1 MSSDDKQRRTR
12 GEAAN
17 RATADDY
24 RARARSFYRLAG
36 RPEMEET
43 RETLIEIGR
52 KLERA
57 AQRRDRPN

>member
-1 MSSDDKQRRTR
+1 MSDDDKKLQKR
-12 GEAAN
+12 GDMN
-17 RATADDY
+17 RVTAEDY
-24 RARARSFYRLAG
+24 RARALSFYRLAG

-57 AQRRDRPN
+57 ARRRDRPN

>member
-1 MSSDDKQRRTR
+1 MKDDEKRQKR
-12 GEAAN
+12 GTAN
-17 RATADDY
+17 RAVAEDY
-24 RARARSFYRLAG
+24 RARALSFYRLAG

-57 AQRRDRPN
+57 AQRRERPN